1 MLKNGDRIVADF
13 AQERNDRVEYSI
25 GDNTL
30 SIPKSIVARIEKGPA
45 AVAPAQ
51 QTTAKIAAQI
61 GADDLP
67 PIHEEIAGGDLVARV
82 IRDGAVDT
90 RALRAIESEGLPELS
105 AMANS
110 IAANFEQ
117 KRSNLPAAAR
127 YLQAALVFL
136 PDHTI
141 LLENYTSVLLQLGRP
156 QEAISYAMH
165 ATRSNPQSADAFVLL
180 GYAFYKNDHNRDAV
194 MAFKKSLQ
202 LRPDPRVQQV
212 VERVERESSAEA
224 EFRQQ
229 ETNHFTL
236 RYEGS
241 QAADTLRIQILESLE
256 ADFKDL
262 SNDLGASPRNVFISL
277 YTDQAFFDVTH
288 APAWSA
294 ALNDGK
300 IRVPISGVK
309 SMTGELA
316 QVLRHELT
324 HSFIQ
329 QITHGRAPQ
338 WLHEG
343 MAQVEE
349 GRSTSAFGVRLAA
362 LYASGHAIPLNLL
375 EGSFANF
382 NSEEASVAYA
392 ESLAAVEYI
401 RNTYGMSDLARLLQ
415 RLGEGQPVESA
426 LRSTIHEGYAGLE
439 SEVTNYLKKNYGT

>member
-1 MLKNGDRIVADF
+1 MLKNGDRIYVDS

-30 SIPKSIVARIEKGPA
+30 TIPKSIVARIEKGGSP
-45 AVAPAQ
+45 AVAPAPR
-51 QTTAKIAAQI
+51 QTSASSEKQI
-61 GADDLP
+61 GPDDMP
-67 PIHEEIAGGDLVARV
+67 AVHEEMADAGDLAGRI
-82 IRDGAVDT
+82 IRNGAVDAL
-90 RALRAIESEGLPELS
+90 ALRAIENEGLVERS
-105 AMANS
+105 ATANS

-117 KRSNLPAAAR
+117 KRGNLPSAAR
-127 YLQAALVFL
+127 YLQTALVFL
-136 PDHTI
+136 PDHTV
-141 LLENYTSVLLQLGRP
+141 LLENYSAILLQLGKP

-165 ATRSNPQSADAFVLL
+165 ATRSNPKSADAFMML
-180 GYAFYKNDHNRDAV
+180 GYACYKNEKNHDAIV
-194 MAFKKSLQ
+194 AFRKSLQ
-202 LRPDPRVQQV
+202 LRPDPRVQQLLDK
-212 VERVERESSAEA
+212 VEREATTEA

-229 ETNHFTL
+229 ESNHFTL

-241 QAADTLRIQILESLE
+241 QTADALRSQIIESLE

-262 SNDLGASPRNVFISL
+262 SNDLGSAPINVSVSL

-288 APAWSA
+288 APAWST

-329 QITHGRAPQ
+329 QITHGHAPH

-343 MAQVEE
+343 IAQLEE
-349 GRSTSAFGVRLAA
+349 GRTTSAFGPRLAA
-362 LYASGHAIPLNLL
+362 LYASGNAVPIYLL
-375 EGSFANF
+375 EGSFVNF
-382 NSEEASVAYA
+382 SNEEASVAYA
-392 ESLAAVEYI
+392 ESLAVVEYI

-415 RLGEGQPVESA
+415 RLGDGQPMESA
-426 LRSTIHEGYAGLE
+426 LRSTIHEGYAGL
-439 SEVTNYLKKNYGT
+439 